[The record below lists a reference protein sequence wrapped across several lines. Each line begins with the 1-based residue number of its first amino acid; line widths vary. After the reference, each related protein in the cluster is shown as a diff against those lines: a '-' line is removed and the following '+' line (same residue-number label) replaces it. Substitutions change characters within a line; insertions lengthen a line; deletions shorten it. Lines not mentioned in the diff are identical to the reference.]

1 MGVGENTGLVKGNY
15 IGVRGKAGI
24 LRVAVSKSGPHTAL
38 CGEISS
44 ENREGSRPQLL
55 IDCHACSAQT
65 ASRRNVF
72 YNGNILLQLFV
83 KVIRQ
88 DKT

>member
-24 LRVAVSKSGPHTAL
+24 LRVAVSKSGPHTAF

-65 ASRRNVF
+65 ASRRNVLSTVYILGNF
-72 YNGNILLQLFV
+72 FKNGMG
-83 KVIRQ
+83 
-88 DKT
+88 